1 MVLLNREQIKT
12 VIPQREPFLMIDE
25 VIGLEPGRKCIA
37 RKHLTHE
44 DFWVPGHFPGMPVTP
59 AVMTIEM
66 LAQTGAVCIG
76 VVEEYK
82 GRVAFFAKID
92 KAKFKR
98 QLVPGDT
105 VVLEVEMLKLRSNVG
120 VGRARATVGGEIAV
134 TAELT
139 FAFPKPEKEKKSF
152 FAKKDSSE
160 KK

>member
-37 RKHLTHE
+37 RKYLTQE

-76 VVEEYK
+76 VHEEYK
-82 GRVAFFAKID
+82 GRVALFAKID

-105 VVLEVEMLKLRSNVG
+105 VVLEMEMLKLRSSVG

-139 FAFPKPEKEKKSF
+139 FAFARQEKEKKSLWG
-152 FAKKDSSE
+152 KKDSSE